1 MGDAAHATTPNMGQ
15 GACMAIEDAAV
26 LANCLSTYRSTT
38 EAFKQ
43 FELKRISRTTT
54 IVNNSW
60 NIGKVAQLENKAL
73 IFLRNTAI
81 KFTPPSVTEKQIRF
95 LTEISFN

>member
-1 MGDAAHATTPNMGQ
+1 MGQ

-26 LANCLSTYRSTT
+26 LANCLVKYRSTS
-38 EAFKQ
+38 EAFQQ
-43 FELKRISRTTT
+43 FERRRISRTTT

-60 NIGKVAQLENKAL
+60 NIGKLAQLENKTL
-73 IFLRNTAI
+73 VFLRNTAL

-95 LTEISFN
+95 LTDISFN